1 VANVFEQGPL
11 TTTGRPLDVAVRR
24 QPAGSPCKAA
34 TVGEAYTRAGNLKT
48 DANGVLQTSAGFN
61 VLGEGGPISLP
72 PDNNIAIA
80 ADGTVSSIPR
90 LGAGAINNVNVVG
103 GSSWSIRRK
112 TIWCVATTD
121 CSAPATACR
130 PRRRERQTGS
140 GGARGEQ
147 RQLGGRDGQDD
158 QSGAPV
164 RDADQDAA
172 DGRCQCARGHPA
184 AHDEPLIGTSMI
196 RSLWTAST
204 GLNAQQVQIDII
216 ANNLANVSTNGFKQA
231 RGIFADLL
239 YQTLR
244 QPGAQSSQ
252 TTQIPDGL
260 QIGLGTTPVSTGRI
274 FTQGSLQQTGNS
286 LDMAIDGA
294 GFFQV
299 LLPDG
304 TTAYTRDGS
313 FQKDNQGQ
321 IVTANGYPLQP
332 AITIPQNALTV
343 TVGTDGVVSIT
354 QPGTPAGTVQ
364 IGTIQVATF
373 INNGGLQSVGEN
385 LYLETASS
393 GTPTPN
399 TPGTNGSGVVV
410 QNYVEASNV
419 NVAQEL
425 VMMIQTQRA
434 YELNSK
440 VVATSDQM
448 LARLTQL

>member
-1 VANVFEQGPL
+1 
-11 TTTGRPLDVAVRR
+11 
-24 QPAGSPCKAA
+24 
-34 TVGEAYTRAGNLKT
+34 
-48 DANGVLQTSAGFN
+48 
-61 VLGEGGPISLP
+61 
-72 PDNNIAIA
+72 
-80 ADGTVSSIPR
+80 
-90 LGAGAINNVNVVG
+90 
-103 GSSWSIRRK
+103 
-112 TIWCVATTD
+112 
-121 CSAPATACR
+121 
-130 PRRRERQTGS
+130 
-140 GGARGEQ
+140 
-147 RQLGGRDGQDD
+147 
-158 QSGAPV
+158 
-164 RDADQDAA
+164 
-172 DGRCQCARGHPA
+172 
-184 AHDEPLIGTSMI
+184 MI

-204 GLNAQQVQIDII
+204 GLTAQQVQIDII

-260 QIGLGTTPVSTGRI
+260 QIGLGVTPVSTGRI

-321 IVTANGYPLQP
+321 IVTANGYALQP
-332 AITIPQNALTV
+332 AITIPAQALTV
-343 TVGTDGVVSIT
+343 TVATDGVVSIT
-354 QPGTPAGTVQ
+354 LPTTTAPVQ

-373 INNGGLQSVGEN
+373 VNNGGLQSVGEN

-393 GTPTPN
+393 GTATPN

-425 VMMIQTQRA
+425 VLMIQTQRA
-434 YELNSK
+434 YELNAK
-440 VVATSDQM
+440 VVTTSDQM